1 MWVEQH
7 SRPPGKPDKIFQEVI
22 INLNIM
28 VKQKD
33 VTIKQ
38 KGVTVKQKDGLD
50 FHFYYP
56 YFLLYNYKIKI
67 ICLSNIFRKIN

>member
-1 MWVEQH
+1 
-7 SRPPGKPDKIFQEVI
+7 
-22 INLNIM
+22 M

-67 ICLSNIFRKIN
+67 ICLSNIFSKKI